1 MSAEENKAIV
11 RHFYEEVWNK
21 GNYAVADALFAL
33 DGVRHDHATAGPN
46 NPEIQKGAA
55 AANRALMPD
64 LHLTVE
70 NIVAE
75 GDWVAARWRIEGTH
89 RQTGKRIK
97 DYTAQNMWRLKEG
110 KIVEVRNNRD
120 DLMVFHELGLIPS
133 RADLWKQ
140 AGLKSSPY
148 VQDGTARAQQPGSQG
163 PQVD

>member
-11 RHFYEEVWNK
+11 LRFYEEVWNK
-21 GNYAVADALFAL
+21 GNYAAADALIAP

-97 DYTAQNMWRLKEG
+97 DYTAQNMWRLKAG

-120 DLMVFHELGLIPS
+120 DLIVFHELGLIPS

-140 AGLKSSPY
+140 AGLEPSPY
-148 VQDGTARAQQPGSQG
+148 FRDRTAPAQQPGALE
-163 PQVD
+163 PKAD

>member
-55 AANRALMPD
+55 AAN

-89 RQTGKRIK
+89 RQTGK
-97 DYTAQNMWRLKEG
+97 Q
-110 KIVEVRNNRD
+110 
-120 DLMVFHELGLIPS
+120 H
-133 RADLWKQ
+133 
-140 AGLKSSPY
+140 
-148 VQDGTARAQQPGSQG
+148 
-163 PQVD
+163 